1 MGNYSL
7 IIPGVTVHLT
17 EPGLYAAIHQGI
29 IHFPRN
35 LSSFH
40 DFKQSLTL
48 LFTMISDLE
57 RNATMIRKSID
68 CIDDRGSTIGTTIS
82 RQDSWMTGCRLAS
95 AIRPTYYDPPADDV
109 NLAQL
114 PRALFGS
121 LSAVASPISCGG
133 SRSPSPGGADDYGWM
148 PKDGK
153 FYNIYTKSI
162 ADRHPFSDISNT
174 T

>member
-1 MGNYSL
+1 
-7 IIPGVTVHLT
+7 
-17 EPGLYAAIHQGI
+17 
-29 IHFPRN
+29 
-35 LSSFH
+35 
-40 DFKQSLTL
+40 
-48 LFTMISDLE
+48 MISDLE